1 MFLCRIYE
9 ELFIMPKTSK
19 LDDRGE
25 NDLERVIE
33 EQRNHIIVLEKLLD
47 DCKEEKDI
55 LKKQIKLLQ
64 NSIRKWKNTFTQKA
78 N

>member
-1 MFLCRIYE
+1 
-9 ELFIMPKTSK
+9 MPKTSK

-33 EQRNHIIVLEKLLD
+33 EQRNHIIILEKLLD

>member
-1 MFLCRIYE
+1 MS
-9 ELFIMPKTSK
+9 KTSK

-25 NDLERVIE
+25 CDLERVIE
-33 EQRNHIIVLEKLLD
+33 EQGNHILILERHLEE
-47 DCKEEKDI
+47 CKEEKDI

-64 NSIRKWKNTFTQKA
+64 NSIRKWKNISIQKA

>member
-1 MFLCRIYE
+1 
-9 ELFIMPKTSK
+9 MPKTSK

-55 LKKQIKLLQ
+55 LKNKSNYYKIVLENGKTRLPKRQTKHGEL
-64 NSIRKWKNTFTQKA
+64 
-78 N
+78 

>member
-1 MFLCRIYE
+1 MS
-9 ELFIMPKTSK
+9 KTSK

>member
-1 MFLCRIYE
+1 
-9 ELFIMPKTSK
+9 MPKTFK

-33 EQRNHIIVLEKLLD
+33 EQSNHIIILEKLLD

>member
-1 MFLCRIYE
+1 
-9 ELFIMPKTSK
+9 MPKTFK

-33 EQRNHIIVLEKLLD
+33 EQRNHIIILEKLLD
-47 DCKEEKDI
+47 DCNEEKDI

>member
-1 MFLCRIYE
+1 
-9 ELFIMPKTSK
+9 MPKTFK

-33 EQRNHIIVLEKLLD
+33 EQRNHIIILEKLLD

>member
-1 MFLCRIYE
+1 MS
-9 ELFIMPKTSK
+9 KTSK

-33 EQRNHIIVLEKLLD
+33 EQRNHIIILEKLLD

>member
-1 MFLCRIYE
+1 
-9 ELFIMPKTSK
+9 MPKTFK

>member
-1 MFLCRIYE
+1 
-9 ELFIMPKTSK
+9 MPKTSK

-25 NDLERVIE
+25 NDLERIIE
-33 EQRNHIIVLEKLLD
+33 EQRNHIIILEKLLD
-47 DCKEEKDI
+47 DCKEEKDL

>member
-1 MFLCRIYE
+1 
-9 ELFIMPKTSK
+9 MPKTFK
-19 LDDRGE
+19 LDDRGD

-33 EQRNHIIVLEKLLD
+33 EQSNHIIILEKLLD

>member
-1 MFLCRIYE
+1 
-9 ELFIMPKTSK
+9 MPKTSK

-33 EQRNHIIVLEKLLD
+33 EQRNHIIILEKLLD

-64 NSIRKWKNTFTQKA
+64 NSIRKWKNTYTQKA

>member
-1 MFLCRIYE
+1 
-9 ELFIMPKTSK
+9 MPKTSK

-47 DCKEEKDI
+47 NCKEEKDI

>member
-1 MFLCRIYE
+1 
-9 ELFIMPKTSK
+9 MPKTSK

-33 EQRNHIIVLEKLLD
+33 EQRNHMIILEKLLD

-64 NSIRKWKNTFTQKA
+64 NSIRKWKNTYTQKA

>member
-1 MFLCRIYE
+1 
-9 ELFIMPKTSK
+9 MPKTSK

-47 DCKEEKDI
+47 NCKEEKDI

-64 NSIRKWKNTFTQKA
+64 NSIRKWKNTYTQKA